1 MEIKNLIDYEII
13 DEDINCK
20 CVLKSLDGKPF
31 LVFNCLSKYKDRAE
45 ETISE
50 IFADW
55 ILNGG
60 TIKDAIKRRGS
71 NIVSEY

>member
-20 CVLKSLDGKPF
+20 CIIKSLDGKQI
-31 LVFNCLSKYKDRAE
+31 LVFNCLTEYKDRAE

-50 IFADW
+50 IFGDW

-60 TIKDAIKRRGS
+60 SLKEAILRRT
-71 NIVSEY
+71 NLI